1 LDDFAEVP
9 SEEMV
14 RKLTPDIGLIEKLP
28 VRGVIVTSRSQTRD
42 FDFISRF
49 FSPAQGLAE
58 DYVTGSAHCSLGP
71 YWKNKLH
78 QTDFIAYQASERG
91 GIVKIKVLDGK
102 VLLSGK
108 AVTILKGNLSV

>member
-1 LDDFAEVP
+1 
-9 SEEMV
+9 M
-14 RKLTPDIGLIEKLP
+14 P

-42 FDFISRF
+42 LDFISRF

-58 DYVTGSAHCSLGP
+58 DYVTSSAHCSLGP

-78 QTDFIAYQASERG
+78 QTDFIACQASERG
-91 GIVKIKVLDGK
+91 GIVKVKVLDGK

-108 AVTILKGNLSV
+108 AVTIFKGNLSV